1 MEIKAVLSDF
11 ICLDNLA
18 VANTSVDLT
27 EYLSLAVLLFFIGIS
42 GIFLNRKNIIILL
55 MSVELMLLAIN
66 LTFIVFSV
74 FLDDVVG
81 QVFALFVL
89 TVAAAES
96 AIGLALLVVYYRV
109 RGTIAIGSIRLMRG

>member
-1 MEIKAVLSDF
+1 METKAVLSDF
-11 ICLDNLA
+11 IFLDNLA

-27 EYLSLAVLLFFIGIS
+27 EYLSLAVFLFLIGIS

-55 MSVELMLLAIN
+55 MSIELMLLAIN